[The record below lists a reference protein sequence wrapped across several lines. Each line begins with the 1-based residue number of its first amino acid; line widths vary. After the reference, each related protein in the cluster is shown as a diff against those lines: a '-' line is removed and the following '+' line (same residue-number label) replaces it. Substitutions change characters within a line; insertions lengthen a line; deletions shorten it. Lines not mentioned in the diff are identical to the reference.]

1 MKQVNQ
7 KGLERI
13 AAILK
18 ERHIYGDQFDAD
30 NVIAWAHDV
39 EYQLDIGNPP
49 AFEIP
54 RHATLSGTVEEHE
67 LTEDCISNGGDQ

>member
-1 MKQVNQ
+1 VRQVNQ

-18 ERHIYGDQFDAD
+18 ERHIHGAQFDAG
-30 NVIAWAHDV
+30 NVIAWAQDV

-54 RHATLSGTVEEHE
+54 RHATFSGLVEEHE
-67 LTEDCISNGGDQ
+67 LTEDCIFNGGDE

>member
-1 MKQVNQ
+1 VKQVNQ

-18 ERHIYGDQFDAD
+18 ERHIHGALFDAD
-30 NVIAWAHDV
+30 NVIAWAQDV

-54 RHATLSGTVEEHE
+54 RHATLSGLVEEHE
-67 LTEDCISNGGDQ
+67 LTSDCINDGGTI